1 MVRFAYVTFCQ
12 LQRQFQED
20 SRLSHSARYS
30 AVFAASLLCAGV
42 ACADPVEVLVW
53 HTLNPHNAAEFQK
66 LAQQFNKEQG
76 DVKVVLRGFPSQ
88 AAMLSPASR
97 QEAEKRKPDLVQLD
111 DRHSP
116 EVTAQNK
123 EIVPLYQ
130 LLKQYPIS
138 DLGWYLPQTT
148 GFVRDSKNQLL
159 AFPFMAE
166 IPVMF
171 YNLDAYRKAG
181 LNPAQPAATWTDLQG
196 HLIALRDKAD
206 IDCPYATSEEVLVH
220 LESLAP
226 INNSLYA
233 TPNNGLDNAK
243 GLELNFDTVYMRHMA
258 IMVSWKKS
266 LLFTTY
272 SNGNEPDKLFAD
284 GKCAVLTAGS
294 GSLGQ
299 FQDAKGLKTGVA
311 PIPYHPLAT
320 SKPGAPFV
328 TGSALWATSGQPK
341 EQNKAT
347 MGFLAFLS
355 KPVLAAQW
363 HQHTGFLPL
372 TDAAFRSAD
381 VVFYDS
387 MPGVRQVIEIMKRNP
402 EKNQRGFRLPNYA
415 KIEPILVREFEA
427 AMADKTP
434 PVLALNNAMDQAK
447 PLLQEGE
454 KPAKPAPAARKK

>member
-1 MVRFAYVTFCQ
+1 MSY
-12 LQRQFQED
+12 
-20 SRLSHSARYS
+20 SARFS
-30 AVFAASLLCAGV
+30 ALFGASLLSAGV

-53 HTLNPHNAAEFQK
+53 HTLNAHNAAEFQK
-66 LAQQFNKEQG
+66 LTQQFNKEQS
-76 DVKVVLRGFPSQ
+76 DVKVVVRGFPSQ
-88 AAMLSPASR
+88 AAMLSPAVR

-111 DRHSP
+111 DNHSP
-116 EVTAQNK
+116 EFVAQHK

-130 LLKQYPIS
+130 LLKQFPIA
-138 DLGWYLPQTT
+138 DLAWYLPQTT

-206 IDCPYATSEEVLVH
+206 IDCPYATSQEVLVH
-220 LESLAP
+220 FESLAP
-226 INNSLYA
+226 INNGLYA

-243 GLELNFDTVYMRHMA
+243 GLMLNFDSTYMRHMA

-266 LLFTTY
+266 LLFTNY

-284 GKCAVLTAGS
+284 GKCSVLTAGS
-294 GSLGQ
+294 GALGQ
-299 FQDAKGLKTGVA
+299 FQAVRGLKTGVA

-328 TGSALWATSGQPK
+328 TGSALWATSGHSRD
-341 EQNKAT
+341 QNKA
-347 MGFLAFLS
+347 MMSFLAFLS

-363 HQHTGFLPL
+363 HQRTGYLPL
-372 TDAAFRSAD
+372 TDAAFRAAD
-381 VVFYDS
+381 VAFYDS
-387 MPGVRQVIEIMKRNP
+387 MPGVRQIIEQMKRAP
-402 EKNQRGFRLPNYA
+402 EKNQRGFRLPNYP

-427 AMADKTP
+427 SMADKTP
-434 PVLALNNAMDQAK
+434 PIAALNVAMEQAK
-447 PLLQEGE
+447 PLLQQGE
-454 KPAKPAPAARKK
+454 PQPKPAPAARKK

>member
-1 MVRFAYVTFCQ
+1 MGIG
-12 LQRQFQED
+12 
-20 SRLSHSARYS
+20 
-30 AVFAASLLCAGV
+30 LL
-42 ACADPVEVLVW
+42 
-53 HTLNPHNAAEFQK
+53 
-66 LAQQFNKEQG
+66 
-76 DVKVVLRGFPSQ
+76 
-88 AAMLSPASR
+88 
-97 QEAEKRKPDLVQLD
+97 
-111 DRHSP
+111 
-116 EVTAQNK
+116 
-123 EIVPLYQ
+123 
-130 LLKQYPIS
+130 
-138 DLGWYLPQTT
+138 
-148 GFVRDSKNQLL
+148 
-159 AFPFMAE
+159 
-166 IPVMF
+166 
-171 YNLDAYRKAG
+171 
-181 LNPAQPAATWTDLQG
+181 
-196 HLIALRDKAD
+196 
-206 IDCPYATSEEVLVH
+206 
-220 LESLAP
+220 
-226 INNSLYA
+226 
-233 TPNNGLDNAK
+233 
-243 GLELNFDTVYMRHMA
+243 
-258 IMVSWKKS
+258 
-266 LLFTTY
+266 
-272 SNGNEPDKLFAD
+272 
-284 GKCAVLTAGS
+284 AVLTAGS

-363 HQHTGFLPL
+363 HQRTGFLPL

-381 VVFYDS
+381 VAFYDS